1 MNWESFLEKN
11 YKKLFVI
18 PVIMLLFSL
27 IVVGSFFYKTGE
39 LFERDVSLKGGVS
52 ATVYEENIDAEK
64 LENFLEDKLNTDV
77 FVRKLG
83 DVASNKDIG
92 VVVEIGDDVSSELKN
107 YIEETTGISLN
118 EKNFSIEVVSSSLGE
133 SFYQSLLKAVF
144 ISFALMAVVIFLA
157 FRSFVPSAAVILSAF
172 LDIIFPLAIIELV
185 GIKVNAAG
193 IAAFLLVIGYSVDTD
208 ILLTTKVLKRRE
220 EEGIYERVVDSAKT
234 GLTMTLATVAAL
246 SIAYIVTT
254 SFVLKQMFL
263 IIVIALLV
271 DIISTYFMNSGILIW
286 YCKKRGENEKF
297 WG

>member
-1 MNWESFLEKN
+1 MNWELFLERH
-11 YKKLFVI
+11 YKKLFVV
-18 PVIMLLFSL
+18 PVILLLFSL
-27 IVVGSFFYKTGE
+27 VVIGSFFYRTGE

-64 LENFLEDKLNTDV
+64 LEIFLEDQLKTDV

-92 VVVEIGDDVSSELKN
+92 VVIEVGDDVSDKLKSS
-107 YIEETTGISLN
+107 IEEATGISLSK
-118 EKNFSIEVVSSSLGE
+118 ENFSIEVVSSSLGE
-133 SFYQSLLKAVF
+133 SFYQSLLKAVL
-144 ISFALMAVVIFLA
+144 ISFALMAVVIFVA
-157 FRSFVPSAAVILSAF
+157 FRSFVPSAAVLLSAF
-172 LDIIFPLAIIELV
+172 LDIIFPLAIIELL

-208 ILLTTKVLKRRE
+208 ILLTTKVLKWKD
-220 EEGIYERVVDSAKT
+220 GNLYERIIDSAKT
-234 GLTMTLATVAAL
+234 GLTMTMATVAAL
-246 SIAYIVTT
+246 SIAYVITT
-254 SFVLKQMFL
+254 SLVLKQMFL

-286 YCKKRGENEKF
+286 YCKKKGENEKF

>member
-11 YKKLFVI
+11 YKKLFVV
-18 PVIMLLFSL
+18 PVILLLFSL

-52 ATVYEENIDAEK
+52 VTVYEENIDADK
-64 LENFLEDKLNTDV
+64 LENFLEEKLNTDV

-92 VVVEIGDDVSSELKN
+92 IVIEIGDDVSEELKN
-107 YIEETTGISLN
+107 NIEEATGISLN
-118 EKNFSIEVVSSSLGE
+118 EKNFSIEVVSSSLGK

-144 ISFALMAVVIFLA
+144 ISFALMAVVIFVA

-172 LDIIFPLAIIELV
+172 LDIIFPLAVIELA

-193 IAAFLLVIGYSVDTD
+193 IAAFMLVIGYSVDTD
-208 ILLTTKVLKRRE
+208 ILLTTKVLKRK
-220 EEGIYERVVDSAKT
+220 EGNLYSRIVDSAKT
-234 GLTMTLATVAAL
+234 GLTMTFATLAAL
-246 SIAYIVTT
+246 SVAYVVTT

-271 DIISTYFMNSGILIW
+271 DIVSTYFMNSGILIW
-286 YCKKRGENEKF
+286 YCKKRGEHEKF

>member
-18 PVIMLLFSL
+18 PVTLLLFSL
-27 IVVGSFFYKTGE
+27 IVVGSFYYKTGE

-52 ATVYEENIDAEK
+52 ATIYESNIDADK
-64 LENFLEDKLNTDV
+64 LETFLEEKLNTDV

-92 VVVEIGDDVSSELKN
+92 VVVEIGDDVSKELEDN
-107 YIEETTGISLN
+107 IEEATGITLN

-133 SFYQSLLKAVF
+133 SFYKSLLEAVF
-144 ISFALMAVVIFLA
+144 ISFALMAVVIFIA

-172 LDIIFPLAIIELV
+172 LDIIFPLAIIQLF
-185 GIKVNAAG
+185 GIKINAAG

-220 EEGIYERVVDSAKT
+220 GNLYARIVDSAKT
-234 GLTMTLATVAAL
+234 GLTMTFATMAAL
-246 SIAYIVTT
+246 GVAYFVTT

-263 IIVIALLV
+263 IIVIALIV
-271 DIISTYFMNSGILIW
+271 DIVSTYFMNSGILIW
-286 YCKKRGENEKF
+286 YTKKKGENEKF

>member
-1 MNWESFLEKN
+1 MNWELFLEKY
-11 YKKLFVI
+11 YKKLFVVPMI
-18 PVIMLLFSL
+18 LFVFSL
-27 IVVGSFFYKTGE
+27 VVIGSFFYRTGE

-52 ATVYEENIDAEK
+52 ATVYEENVDAEN
-64 LENFLEDKLNTDV
+64 LEKFLEEKLKTDI

-83 DVASNKDIG
+83 DIASDKDIG
-92 VVVEIGDDVSSELKN
+92 VVVEVGDEVGDELKKL
-107 YIEETTGISLN
+107 IEENIGIPLN

-133 SFYQSLLKAVF
+133 SFYQGLLKAVL
-144 ISFALMAVVIFLA
+144 ISFVLMGIVIFVA
-157 FRSFVPSAAVILSAF
+157 FRSFVPSAAVLLSAF
-172 LDIIFPLAIIELV
+172 LDIIFPLAIIELA

-208 ILLTTKVLKRRE
+208 ILLTTKVLKRK
-220 EEGIYERVVDSAKT
+220 EGNLYERIVDSAKT
-234 GLTMTLATVAAL
+234 GLTMTMATVAAL
-246 SIAYIVTT
+246 SIAYFITT

-286 YCKKRGENEKF
+286 YCKRRGENEKF

>member
-1 MNWESFLEKN
+1 MNWELFLEKY
-11 YKKLFVI
+11 YKKLFVVPMI
-18 PVIMLLFSL
+18 LFVFSL
-27 IVVGSFFYKTGE
+27 VVIGSFFYRTGE

-52 ATVYEENIDAEK
+52 ATVYEENVDAEN
-64 LENFLEDKLNTDV
+64 LEKFLEEKLKTDI

-83 DVASNKDIG
+83 DIASDKDIG
-92 VVVEIGDDVSSELKN
+92 VVVEVGDEVGDELKKL
-107 YIEETTGISLN
+107 IEENIGIPLN

-133 SFYQSLLKAVF
+133 SFYQGLLKAVLF
-144 ISFALMAVVIFLA
+144 SFVLMGIVIFVA
-157 FRSFVPSAAVILSAF
+157 FRSFVPSAAVLLSAF
-172 LDIIFPLAIIELV
+172 LDIIFPLAIIELA

-208 ILLTTKVLKRRE
+208 ILLTTKVLKRK
-220 EEGIYERVVDSAKT
+220 EGNLYERIVDSAKT
-234 GLTMTLATVAAL
+234 GLTMTMATVAAL
-246 SIAYIVTT
+246 SIAYFITT

-286 YCKKRGENEKF
+286 YCKRRGENEKF

>member
-1 MNWESFLEKN
+1 MNWESFLERH
-11 YKKLFVI
+11 YKKLFVVPI
-18 PVIMLLFSL
+18 ILLLFSL

-39 LFERDVSLKGGVS
+39 LFYRDVSLKGGVS

-64 LENFLEDKLNTDV
+64 LERFLEEKLNTDV

-107 YIEETTGISLN
+107 DIEEATGLSLN
-118 EKNFSIEVVSSSLGE
+118 EKNFSIEEVSSSLGE
-133 SFYQSLLKAVF
+133 SFYQGLLKAVF
-144 ISFALMAVVIFLA
+144 ISFALMAVVIFIA
-157 FRSFVPSAAVILSAF
+157 FRSFVPSAAVLLSAF
-172 LDIIFPLAIIELV
+172 LDIIFPLAIIELA
-185 GIKVNAAG
+185 GIKINAAG

-220 EEGIYERVVDSAKT
+220 GGIYERVVDSAKT
-234 GLTMTLATVAAL
+234 GLTMTFATVAAL
-246 SIAYIVTT
+246 SIAYIITT
-254 SFVLKQMFL
+254 SFVLEQMFL
-263 IIVIALLV
+263 IIIIALLV

-286 YCKKRGENEKF
+286 YCKKRGEHEKF